1 MFSFWTRSFLA
12 RLVEKIAPVAAT
24 DGSHVRHHIG
34 IAVRETSLKN
44 ALGTAIVGRHGEPH
58 VAVEL
63 DQQIRQIPNPTAEVF
78 EDRIPVADTIHIRR
92 ARHQLHEPLGI
103 LHGLRKGIPA
113 RLLLDDGVNERARNT
128 IVVRVG
134 VGVIHC
140 FLILCARG
148 RLHGDGEADGHDH
161 VPARRSYHSLTSLPA
176 RANASHNPRNLGEVG
191 RFVEP
196 NTAPN
201 AQSRW
206 TPPPYGSEN
215 SRNQH
220 AEKKVE
226 DALNAPSL
234 VFTAH
239 EQSLISPGS
248 ENAVPFVDNLG
259 LAPGY
264 HVAARLESMATTAVH
279 APVVAVIEYNYERD
293 GEVIIPAGARAVGKI
308 TQADP
313 SGLVNIEFSSLEYP
327 DGSTVPIDAVA
338 ANMNLQAVKGK
349 VTGRQRGKNMLVR
362 SLSGI
367 GETAAMIVGAPSV
380 NSSFSEDDL
389 LRMQVANNIGNA
401 GDEQIMRMLTLEH
414 IVVSVPAG
422 TEIYIVFEKS
432 AVANTPDA
440 DKTARIPHE
449 SNGLSQSANAVGQ

>member
-1 MFSFWTRSFLA
+1 M
-12 RLVEKIAPVAAT
+12 AT
-24 DGSHVRHHIG
+24 MLIV
-34 IAVRETSLKN
+34 
-44 ALGTAIVGRHGEPH
+44 LGTIM
-58 VAVEL
+58 L
-63 DQQIRQIPNPTAEVF
+63 
-78 EDRIPVADTIHIRR
+78 
-92 ARHQLHEPLGI
+92 LGI
-103 LHGLRKGIPA
+103 VMVAFLSTKGTVKRKLHAQASKPNLGQPQTAGPGGN
-113 RLLLDDGVNERARNT
+113 LLPNNQVKPSPNGTPVPSAVDAADIERTKSPETAQPQSRGK
-128 IVVRVG
+128 VG
-134 VGVIHC
+134 ASG
-140 FLILCARG
+140 
-148 RLHGDGEADGHDH
+148 
-161 VPARRSYHSLTSLPA
+161 
-176 RANASHNPRNLGEVG
+176 SHNPKTLGEVG
-191 RFVEP
+191 RFDEP
-196 NTAPN
+196 NAAPN

-215 SRNQH
+215 SGIQQT
-220 AEKKVE
+220 AEKPQN
-226 DALNAPSL
+226 ALNAPSL

-239 EQSLISPGS
+239 EQSAIQSQRQYSLPVAS
-248 ENAVPFVDNLG
+248 NLG

-327 DGSTVPIDAVA
+327 DGSPVPIDAVA
-338 ANMNLQAVKGK
+338 ANMNLQAVKGR
-349 VTGRQRGKNMLVR
+349 VTGRQRGKSMLVR

-401 GDEQIMRMLTLEH
+401 GDEQIMRMLTLEN
-414 IVVSVPAG
+414 IVVSVRAG

-432 AVANTPDA
+432 AGASIPGA
-440 DKTARIPHE
+440 EKTQVPHGG
-449 SNGLSQSANAVGQ
+449 NGLDPSAIAEHQ

>member
-1 MFSFWTRSFLA
+1 MGQAET
-12 RLVEKIAPVAAT
+12 VQIDE
-24 DGSHVRHHIG
+24 
-34 IAVRETSLKN
+34 AVQKVDP
-44 ALGTAIVGRHGEPH
+44 GTASAEDQETPLGSVTKRPFVLKKTRGAGGGNLATMLIVIGAIG
-58 VAVEL
+58 A
-63 DQQIRQIPNPTAEVF
+63 
-78 EDRIPVADTIHIRR
+78 
-92 ARHQLHEPLGI
+92 LGI
-103 LHGLRKGIPA
+103 LMVAFLSTKGTVKK
-113 RLLLDDGVNERARNT
+113 RLLAQTSKPNLGRSLSSGPGGNLLPNNQVKPTSNGAQEPGTVDAADIERT
-128 IVVRVG
+128 KSPETEHTLSQGGIG
-134 VGVIHC
+134 
-140 FLILCARG
+140 
-148 RLHGDGEADGHDH
+148 
-161 VPARRSYHSLTSLPA
+161 
-176 RANASHNPRNLGEVG
+176 ANASHNPRNLGEVG

-206 TPPPYGSEN
+206 TPPPYGTEN
-215 SRNQH
+215 SGNQQ
-220 AEKKVE
+220 AEKKAE

-239 EQSLISPGS
+239 EQSSISPGS
-248 ENAVPFVDNLG
+248 ENAVPTVGNLG

-313 SGLVNIEFSSLEYP
+313 SGLVNIEFSSLEYS

-338 ANMNLQAVKGK
+338 ANMNLQAVKGT
-349 VTGRQRGKNMLVR
+349 VTGRQRGKSMLVR

-432 AVANTPDA
+432 AGANTPDA
-440 DKTARIPHE
+440 DKTIQTPHE
-449 SNGLSQSANAVGQ
+449 SNGFSQSANAAGQ

>member
-1 MFSFWTRSFLA
+1 MGQAETVQLD
-12 RLVEKIAPVAAT
+12 E
-24 DGSHVRHHIG
+24 
-34 IAVRETSLKN
+34 AVQKVDP
-44 ALGTAIVGRHGEPH
+44 GTASAEGQETPLGSVTKRPFVLKKTRGSGGGNLATMLIVIGAIG
-58 VAVEL
+58 V
-63 DQQIRQIPNPTAEVF
+63 
-78 EDRIPVADTIHIRR
+78 
-92 ARHQLHEPLGI
+92 LGI
-103 LHGLRKGIPA
+103 LMVAFLSTKGTVKK
-113 RLLLDDGVNERARNT
+113 RLLAQTSKPNLGRSQSSGPGGNLLPNNQVKPTPNGAQEPGAVDATDIERT
-128 IVVRVG
+128 KSPETE
-134 VGVIHC
+134 HT
-140 FLILCARG
+140 LSQ
-148 RLHGDGEADGHDH
+148 GEIG
-161 VPARRSYHSLTSLPA
+161 
-176 RANASHNPRNLGEVG
+176 ANASHNPRNLGEVG

-440 DKTARIPHE
+440 DKTVQIPHE